1 MPLKKI
7 ILFQNNSLYIRISVS
22 GYIIDLVVINRSCS
36 PQQVTLAEL
45 TMTWDTTA
53 NMNNAKSR
61 KEARYE
67 FLTEDI
73 QQKGLKCNNLPFEI
87 GVGDI

>member
-1 MPLKKI
+1 MNGGTLPPDVALTT
-7 ILFQNNSLYIRISVS
+7 SRP
-22 GYIIDLVVINRSCS
+22 DLDVINRSCS

-45 TMTWDTTA
+45 TMTWDTTD

-73 QQKGLKCNNLPFEI
+73 QQKGFKCNNLPFEI
-87 GVGDI
+87 GVGDT

>member
-1 MPLKKI
+1 MNGGTLPPDVALTT
-7 ILFQNNSLYIRISVS
+7 SRP
-22 GYIIDLVVINRSCS
+22 DLDVINRSCS

-87 GVGDI
+87 GVGDT